1 MGRGENLLILTEFKT
16 KFFITQNKEKK
27 LHKKKKEQLN
37 IISSV
42 IQQFLPTKYPV
53 FNELS
58 LTNIFFVRNGHQ
70 K

>member
-42 IQQFLPTKYPV
+42 FNNFYLQNTLFLT
-53 FNELS
+53 S
-58 LTNIFFVRNGHQ
+58 CH
-70 K
+70 